1 MAKKVYAYTTSCKT
15 GKINLIFDH
24 EIKINEGEVGMWISP
39 KLKKRNSTRIFVL
52 DLSLSIHFFENF
64 FQSSVSTKKLT
75 CLFGLVIVD

>member
-39 KLKKRNSTRIFVL
+39 KLKKRNL
-52 DLSLSIHFFENF
+52 DIVV
-64 FQSSVSTKKLT
+64 SVKKRKAKS
-75 CLFGLVIVD
+75 